1 MPTKSIT
8 KNKQFLRRLQD
19 ARANGITLIVIRE
32 PQELGDT
39 YEQVME
45 SLNRLAEMELNLA
58 ILPSDAREV

>member
-1 MPTKSIT
+1 MAAKAKT
-8 KNKQFLRRLQD
+8 KNKQFLRRLGD

-45 SLNRLAEMELNLA
+45 SLNRLAEMDLNLA
-58 ILPSDAREV
+58 ILPEDARE